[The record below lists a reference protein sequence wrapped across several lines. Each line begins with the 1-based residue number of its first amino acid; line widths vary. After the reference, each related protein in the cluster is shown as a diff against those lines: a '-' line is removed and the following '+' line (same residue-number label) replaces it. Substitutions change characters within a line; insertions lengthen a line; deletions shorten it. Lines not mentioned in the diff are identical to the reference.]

1 MSDYLP
7 NDERYSQM
15 HYRRSGQSGLKLPRI
30 SLGLWHN
37 FGDTA
42 VQDNARKLIRH
53 AFDSGITHFDLANNY
68 GPPPGSAEEN
78 FGKILKQDFC
88 SLRDELVISTKAGYP
103 MWTGPYGD
111 GGSKKYLIS
120 SLDQSLQRMDL
131 DYVVIFYH
139 HRPDPNMP
147 LEETMAALDL
157 IVRQGKALYVG
168 LSNYPAELTKRASQI
183 LKALG
188 TPCIIHQPKY
198 SMFERWVENGLLDV
212 LAEEQIGGIAFSPL
226 AGGLL
231 TDRYLNGIPD
241 DSRAAKDGR
250 FLKPADITDTRLK
263 VISELNHV
271 AYLRGQK
278 LSQMALQW
286 VLRQP
291 AITSVL
297 IGASKTSQID
307 DAIAAPHFC
316 ELSAKELSR
325 IEEILAAGNA

>member
-7 NDERYSQM
+7 NEERYSQM

-42 VQDNARKLIRH
+42 NQDNSRKLIRH
-53 AFDSGITHFDLANNY
+53 AFDCGIIHFDLANNY
-68 GPPPGSAEEN
+68 GPPPGTAEEH
-78 FGKILKQDFC
+78 FGRILQQD
-88 SLRDELVISTKAGYP
+88 LHAYRDELIISTKAGYP
-103 MWTGPYGD
+103 MWNGPYGD
-111 GGSKKYLIS
+111 GGSKKYLVS
-120 SLDQSLQRMDL
+120 SLDQSLRRMKL
-131 DYVVIFYH
+131 DYVDIFYH
-139 HRPDPNMP
+139 HRPDPNTP

-183 LKALG
+183 LKSLG
-188 TPCIIHQPKY
+188 TPCVIHQPKY

-212 LAEEQIGGIAFSPL
+212 LSEEQIGGIAFSPL

-231 TDRYLNGIPD
+231 TDRYLNGIPE
-241 DSRAAKDGR
+241 DSRVAKDGR
-250 FLKPADITDTRLK
+250 YLKTTDITDAKLK
-263 VISELNHV
+263 VIEELNHL
-271 AYLRGQK
+271 AFLRGQK
-278 LSQMALQW
+278 LVQMALQW

-307 DAIAAPHFC
+307 DAIAAPHFG